1 MRVAVVAVLAV
12 LVSVLTAGAS
22 GETAGSVVRDNL
34 NGEDVRLTL
43 PTGSG
48 PPKGLVI
55 WFHGQG
61 GGVNDKID
69 GPFLRTLTREGYAIA
84 SSEFHLQAWGNAE
97 TTDDTVRLTEWAEE
111 QVGMPVLL
119 WVSGSMGGATSLNA
133 MLHGATPPTCWYGVK
148 PAISLN
154 RMDEVPTATRFIQ
167 LAYGPVVPADRNP
180 VRNVA
185 DLPAEVRYR
194 VVASPDDPWV
204 PIDENGG
211 ALVSQLDARGV
222 DVSYLAAT
230 GIHEDPSHFDSAD
243 LLAFA
248 NSCASEP
255 AADSAS
261 D

>member
-97 TTDDTVRLTEWAEE
+97 TTDYTVRLTE
-111 QVGMPVLL
+111 L
-119 WVSGSMGGATSLNA
+119 S
-133 MLHGATPPTCWYGVK
+133 
-148 PAISLN
+148 
-154 RMDEVPTATRFIQ
+154 
-167 LAYGPVVPADRNP
+167 
-180 VRNVA
+180 
-185 DLPAEVRYR
+185 
-194 VVASPDDPWV
+194 
-204 PIDENGG
+204 
-211 ALVSQLDARGV
+211 
-222 DVSYLAAT
+222 
-230 GIHEDPSHFDSAD
+230 
-243 LLAFA
+243 
-248 NSCASEP
+248 
-255 AADSAS
+255 
-261 D
+261 